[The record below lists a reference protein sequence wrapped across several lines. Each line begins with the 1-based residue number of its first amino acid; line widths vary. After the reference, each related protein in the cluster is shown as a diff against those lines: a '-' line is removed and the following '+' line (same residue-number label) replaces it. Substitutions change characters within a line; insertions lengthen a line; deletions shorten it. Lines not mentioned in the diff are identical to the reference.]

1 MLPHLKAIE
10 KGIQSIESYLKKTDA
25 EAALDESGRCRLQ
38 IDNVG
43 VYVVVDPDE
52 DKVVFKS
59 FINTLPDPATGKVL
73 PLYYCLLDMN
83 DAPDTGLAYFAIV
96 ASEEV
101 GGEHDVISVESKRP
115 IIDISFEE
123 FKACLKTVG
132 DVSNQWMDR
141 LEQEFEAP
149 RIP

>member
-10 KGIQSIESYLKKTDA
+10 KGIQAIESYLKRIDA
-25 EAALDESGRCRLQ
+25 DAKLDESGRCRLQ
-38 IDNVG
+38 IDSVG
-43 VYVVVDPDE
+43 VYVVVAPDV
-52 DKVVFKS
+52 DKVVFKA
-59 FINTLPDPATGKVL
+59 FINLLPDPATGKVL
-73 PLYYCLLDMN
+73 PLYYHLLDMN

-101 GGEHDVISVESKRP
+101 GAEHDVISVESKRP
-115 IIDISFEE
+115 IVDISFDE
-123 FKACLKTVG
+123 FQACLKTVG
-132 DVSNQWMDR
+132 EVSNQWMER

>member
-1 MLPHLKAIE
+1 MLPHLKAVE
-10 KGIQSIESYLKKTDA
+10 KGIQAIESYLKRIESDA
-25 EAALDESGRCRLQ
+25 RLDENGRCRLQ
-38 IDNVG
+38 INNVG
-43 VYVVVDPDE
+43 VYVVVSPNV

-73 PLYYCLLDMN
+73 PLYYHLLDMN
-83 DAPDTGLAYFAIV
+83 DEPDTGLAYFAIV

-101 GGEHDVISVESKRP
+101 GSPHDVISVESKRP

-123 FKACLKTVG
+123 FKACLDTVG
-132 DVSNQWMDR
+132 EVSTRWMDR
-141 LEQEFEAP
+141 LEREFEAP